1 MLQQFFHQ
9 SVWAFVL
16 EVATILGLLT
26 KLGTMMHYNRLIHET
41 EQMERVHTR
50 WIKALKQRFE
60 NYGQLQFKVGNTEN
74 FVDKYMEMDRIC
86 GLKSK
91 VFQKIPMVCMVLIF
105 LAACEGKE
113 SWIFMTGLNLT
124 GLFAILELI
133 FDERQAI
140 PTIRTNL
147 LLSIEKGAAKKR
159 NIAATKPQKESIKL
173 KEEIAVAEEEDLLS
187 QEEVENFGQ
196 ILKEWWEF

>member
-1 MLQQFFHQ
+1 
-9 SVWAFVL
+9 
-16 EVATILGLLT
+16 
-26 KLGTMMHYNRLIHET
+26 
-41 EQMERVHTR
+41 
-50 WIKALKQRFE
+50 
-60 NYGQLQFKVGNTEN
+60 
-74 FVDKYMEMDRIC
+74 
-86 GLKSK
+86 
-91 VFQKIPMVCMVLIF
+91 MVLIF